1 MPPSNTPI
9 RRSAL
14 RQASGVGS
22 RVKLRPQHGLRE
34 LCTLNFEPRKH
45 TSPVAVALITL
56 VLLSY
61 LLGSI
66 PTGFLVAKAKGVD
79 IRSVGS
85 GNIGA
90 TNVFRILGKGAGIFV
105 LTADAVKGAL
115 AVLWIAPWVQR
126 LAEGSF
132 IGRSMFY
139 LDAFPNLDERDWLS
153 VLAGI
158 CAILGHNYTC
168 WLRFKGGKG
177 IATTAGVFAALAP
190 AAFGIALAAWL
201 VVFAAS
207 RYVSLASIVAAV
219 ALPLAVWLT
228 GNGGLLIGVS
238 TALGALAI
246 YKHKA
251 NIERLRAGT
260 ENRIGAKKT
269 EPPEEKKP

>member
-1 MPPSNTPI
+1 M
-9 RRSAL
+9 A
-14 RQASGVGS
+14 A
-22 RVKLRPQHGLRE
+22 
-34 LCTLNFEPRKH
+34 
-45 TSPVAVALITL
+45 ALITL

-66 PTGFLVAKAKGVD
+66 PTGFLVAKAMGVD
-79 IRSVGS
+79 IRTVGS

-90 TNVFRILGKGAGIFV
+90 TNVFRILGKGPGIFV
-105 LTADAVKGAL
+105 LTADAMKGIFVVVVMVPAF
-115 AVLWIAPWVQR
+115 QR
-126 LAEGSF
+126 ITEPDRVAQ
-132 IGRSMFY
+132 Y
-139 LDAFPNLDERDWLS
+139 LPA
-153 VLAGI
+153 LAGI

-228 GNGGLLIGVS
+228 GNGALLIGVS

-269 EPPEEKKP
+269 EPPEGKKP

>member
-1 MPPSNTPI
+1 M
-9 RRSAL
+9 A
-14 RQASGVGS
+14 A
-22 RVKLRPQHGLRE
+22 
-34 LCTLNFEPRKH
+34 
-45 TSPVAVALITL
+45 ALITL
-56 VLLSY
+56 ILLSY

-66 PTGFLVAKAKGVD
+66 PTGYLVAKAKGVD

-105 LTADAVKGAL
+105 LTADALKGAL
-115 AVLWIAPWVQR
+115 AVLVVAPFG
-126 LAEGSF
+126 AG
-132 IGRSMFY
+132 
-139 LDAFPNLDERDWLS
+139 LDASSGAMLQNFPA
-153 VLAGI
+153 LAGI
-158 CAILGHNYTC
+158 SAILGHNYTC

-190 AAFGIALAAWL
+190 AALGIALAAWL

-219 ALPLAVWLT
+219 ALPLAVWLM
-228 GNGGLLIGVS
+228 GNGALLIGVS

-251 NIERLRAGT
+251 NLQRLLAGT
-260 ENRIGAKKT
+260 ESRIGAKKPEANAPT
-269 EPPEEKKP
+269 EEKKS